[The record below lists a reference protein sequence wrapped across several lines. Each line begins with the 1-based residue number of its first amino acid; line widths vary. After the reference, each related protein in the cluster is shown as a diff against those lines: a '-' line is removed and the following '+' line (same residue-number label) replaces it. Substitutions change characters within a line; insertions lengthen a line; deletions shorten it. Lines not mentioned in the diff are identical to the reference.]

1 MAAEI
6 YASAA
11 GTIAQI
17 WILSE
22 LFPRK
27 QSVKKVYIV
36 GWILLNFCIAHF
48 VLLPNIWQ
56 SLLGMGVMLLMSC
69 IMLEG
74 KTEQKMLV
82 IIACNVFMILVS
94 MLRGRITFFL
104 SGKSIN
110 EISIQGSESLARVLG
125 IVLTNTLYL
134 VTAYILT
141 RFFHDKIKLKK
152 EEYIIIIIF
161 YIIFLIVVLLSIA
174 MSRNVDFSLIWQKTF
189 LILDML
195 MFIANIIVLKMI
207 FHINQQNHYE
217 MENALLHMQIM
228 QQEKRIRE
236 EEKNYREVQLLRHD
250 LKRYLVTYRQL
261 LQDGKYEVIEADI
274 DKILGKR
281 LNTNHCVYT
290 ENTILNAVICEKMEQ
305 CSIKNIKI
313 EVQVNADKDMD
324 SIEYGVV
331 LSNLLD
337 NAIEAEEQEK
347 EENRYICLNIGVEQN
362 MIHLV
367 VSNYI
372 SESVLQNNA
381 LLETSKKNKQLHG
394 IGLRGVKEF
403 VNNKEGEIEIFEENQ
418 MFVVHICVCVYSMP
432 KMGKVRQIY

>member
-82 IIACNVFMILVS
+82 IIVCNVFMILVS

-152 EEYIIIIIF
+152 EEYIIIIIY

-217 MENALLHMQIM
+217 MENALLYMQIT

-261 LQDGKYEVIEADI
+261 LQEGKYEVIEADI

-403 VNNKEGEIEIFEENQ
+403 VNNKEGEIEIFEENH
-418 MFVVHICVCVYSMP
+418 MFVVHICVCV
-432 KMGKVRQIY
+432 

>member
-1 MAAEI
+1 MEVVSMAAEI

-36 GWILLNFCIAHF
+36 GWILLNFCFAHF

-74 KTEQKMLV
+74 RTEQKMLV

-104 SGKSIN
+104 SGESIN

-152 EEYIIIIIF
+152 EEYIIVIIF

-217 MENALLHMQIM
+217 MENALLYMQIT

-261 LQDGKYEVIEADI
+261 LQEGKYEVIEADI

-403 VNNKEGEIEIFEENQ
+403 VNNKEGEIEIFEENH
-418 MFVVHICVCVYSMP
+418 MFVVHICVCV
-432 KMGKVRQIY
+432 

>member
-1 MAAEI
+1 MEVVSMAAEI

-69 IMLEG
+69 IILEG

-217 MENALLHMQIM
+217 MENALLYMQIT

-261 LQDGKYEVIEADI
+261 LQEGKYEVIEADI

-331 LSNLLD
+331 LLNLLD

-367 VSNYI
+367 VGNYI

-403 VNNKEGEIEIFEENQ
+403 VNNKEGEIEIFEENH
-418 MFVVHICVCVYSMP
+418 MFVVHICACV
-432 KMGKVRQIY
+432 

>member
-1 MAAEI
+1 MEVVSMAAEI

-125 IVLTNTLYL
+125 ILLTNTLYL

-152 EEYIIIIIF
+152 EEYIIVIIF

-217 MENALLHMQIM
+217 MENALLHMQIT

-261 LQDGKYEVIEADI
+261 LQEGKYEVIEADI

-403 VNNKEGEIEIFEENQ
+403 VNNKEGEIEIFEENH
-418 MFVVHICVCVYSMP
+418 MFVVHICVCV
-432 KMGKVRQIY
+432 

>member
-1 MAAEI
+1 MEVVSMATEI

-74 KTEQKMLV
+74 RTEQKMLV

-104 SGKSIN
+104 SGESIN

-152 EEYIIIIIF
+152 EEYIIIIIY

-217 MENALLHMQIM
+217 MENALLYMQIT

-261 LQDGKYEVIEADI
+261 LQEGKYEVIEADI

-347 EENRYICLNIGVEQN
+347 EENRYICLNMGVEQN

-403 VNNKEGEIEIFEENQ
+403 VNNKEGEIEIFEENH
-418 MFVVHICVCVYSMP
+418 MFVVHICVCV
-432 KMGKVRQIY
+432 

>member
-217 MENALLHMQIM
+217 MENALLHMQIT

-261 LQDGKYEVIEADI
+261 LQDGKYEIIEADI

-305 CSIKNIKI
+305 CSIKTIKI

-324 SIEYGVV
+324 SIEYGVM

-403 VNNKEGEIEIFEENQ
+403 VNNKEGEIEIFEENH
-418 MFVVHICVCVYSMP
+418 MLVVHICVCV
-432 KMGKVRQIY
+432 

>member
-17 WILSE
+17 WMLSE

-134 VTAYILT
+134 LTAYILT
-141 RFFHDKIKLKK
+141 CFFHDKIKLKK
-152 EEYIIIIIF
+152 EEYIIIIIY

-217 MENALLHMQIM
+217 MENALLYMQIT

-261 LQDGKYEVIEADI
+261 LQEGKYEVIEADI

-403 VNNKEGEIEIFEENQ
+403 VNNKEGEIEIFEENH
-418 MFVVHICVCVYSMP
+418 MFVVHICVCV
-432 KMGKVRQIY
+432 

>member
-1 MAAEI
+1 MEVVSMAAEI

-110 EISIQGSESLARVLG
+110 EISIQGLESLARVLG
-125 IVLTNTLYL
+125 ILLTNTLYL

-152 EEYIIIIIF
+152 EEYIIVIIF

-217 MENALLHMQIM
+217 MENALLYMQIT

-261 LQDGKYEVIEADI
+261 LQEGKYEVIEADI

-372 SESVLQNNA
+372 AESVLQNNT

-403 VNNKEGEIEIFEENQ
+403 VKNKKGEIEIFEENH
-418 MFVVHICVCVYSMP
+418 MFVVHICVCV
-432 KMGKVRQIY
+432 

>member
-1 MAAEI
+1 MEVVSMAAEI

-74 KTEQKMLV
+74 RTEQKMLV

-104 SGKSIN
+104 SGESIN

-152 EEYIIIIIF
+152 EEYIIIIIY

-217 MENALLHMQIM
+217 MENALLYMQIT

-261 LQDGKYEVIEADI
+261 LQEGKYEVIEADI

-347 EENRYICLNIGVEQN
+347 EENRYICLNMGVEQN

-372 SESVLQNNA
+372 AESVLQNNT

-403 VNNKEGEIEIFEENQ
+403 VKNKEGEIEIFEENH
-418 MFVVHICVCVYSMP
+418 MFVVHICVCV
-432 KMGKVRQIY
+432 

>member
-1 MAAEI
+1 MEVVSMATEI

-74 KTEQKMLV
+74 RTEQKMLV
-82 IIACNVFMILVS
+82 IIACNVFTILVS

-104 SGKSIN
+104 SGESIN

-217 MENALLHMQIM
+217 MENALLHMQIT

-261 LQDGKYEVIEADI
+261 LQEGKYEVIEADI

-403 VNNKEGEIEIFEENQ
+403 VNNKEGEIEIFKENH
-418 MFVVHICVCVYSMP
+418 MFVVHICVCV
-432 KMGKVRQIY
+432 

>member
-1 MAAEI
+1 MEVVSMAAEI

-36 GWILLNFCIAHF
+36 GWILLNFCIVHF

-110 EISIQGSESLARVLG
+110 EINIQGSESLERVLG

-217 MENALLHMQIM
+217 MENALLHMQIT

-261 LQDGKYEVIEADI
+261 LQDGKYEIIEADI

-372 SESVLQNNA
+372 SESILQNNA
-381 LLETSKKNKQLHG
+381 LLEKSKKNKQLHG

-403 VNNKEGEIEIFEENQ
+403 VNNKEGEIEIFEENH
-418 MFVVHICVCVYSMP
+418 MFVVHICVCV
-432 KMGKVRQIY
+432 

>member
-1 MAAEI
+1 MEVVSMAAEI

-110 EISIQGSESLARVLG
+110 EINIQGSESLERVLG

-195 MFIANIIVLKMI
+195 MFSANIIVLKMI

-337 NAIEAEEQEK
+337 NAIEAEAQEK

-372 SESVLQNNA
+372 AESVLQNNT

-403 VNNKEGEIEIFEENQ
+403 VNNKEGEIEIFEENH
-418 MFVVHICVCVYSMP
+418 MFVVHICVCV
-432 KMGKVRQIY
+432 

>member
-1 MAAEI
+1 MEVVSMAAEI

-74 KTEQKMLV
+74 RTEQKMLV

-134 VTAYILT
+134 LTAYILT
-141 RFFHDKIKLKK
+141 CFFHDKIKLKK
-152 EEYIIIIIF
+152 EEYIIIIIY

-217 MENALLHMQIM
+217 MENALLYMQIT

-261 LQDGKYEVIEADI
+261 LQEGKYEVIEADI

-403 VNNKEGEIEIFEENQ
+403 VNNKEGEIEIFEENH
-418 MFVVHICVCVYSMP
+418 MFVVHICVCV
-432 KMGKVRQIY
+432 

>member
-74 KTEQKMLV
+74 RTEQKMLV

-104 SGKSIN
+104 SGESIN

-174 MSRNVDFSLIWQKTF
+174 MSRNVNFSLIWQKTF

-217 MENALLHMQIM
+217 MENALLYMQIT

-261 LQDGKYEVIEADI
+261 LQEGKYEVIEADI

-403 VNNKEGEIEIFEENQ
+403 VNNKEGEIEIFEENH
-418 MFVVHICVCVYSMP
+418 MFVVHICVCV
-432 KMGKVRQIY
+432 

>member
-1 MAAEI
+1 MEVVSMAAEI

-125 IVLTNTLYL
+125 ILLTNTLYL

-152 EEYIIIIIF
+152 EEYIIIIIY

-217 MENALLHMQIM
+217 MENALLYMQIT

-236 EEKNYREVQLLRHD
+236 DEKNYREVQLLRHD

-261 LQDGKYEVIEADI
+261 LQEGKYEVIEADI

-403 VNNKEGEIEIFEENQ
+403 VNNKEGEIEIFEENH
-418 MFVVHICVCVYSMP
+418 MFVVHICVCV
-432 KMGKVRQIY
+432 

>member
-1 MAAEI
+1 MEVVSMATEI

-74 KTEQKMLV
+74 RTEQKMLV

-104 SGKSIN
+104 SGESIN

-217 MENALLHMQIM
+217 MENALLHMQIT

-261 LQDGKYEVIEADI
+261 LQEGKYEVIEADI

-372 SESVLQNNA
+372 SESVLQNNT

-403 VNNKEGEIEIFEENQ
+403 VNNKEGEIEIFKENH
-418 MFVVHICVCVYSMP
+418 MFVVHICVCV
-432 KMGKVRQIY
+432 

>member
-74 KTEQKMLV
+74 RTEQKMLV

-134 VTAYILT
+134 LTAYILT
-141 RFFHDKIKLKK
+141 CFFHDKIKLKK
-152 EEYIIIIIF
+152 EEYIIIIIY

-217 MENALLHMQIM
+217 MENALLYMQIT

-261 LQDGKYEVIEADI
+261 LQEGKYEVIEADI

-347 EENRYICLNIGVEQN
+347 EENRYICLNMGVEQN

-372 SESVLQNNA
+372 AESVLQNNT

-403 VNNKEGEIEIFEENQ
+403 VNNKEGEIEIFEENH
-418 MFVVHICVCVYSMP
+418 MFVVHICVCV
-432 KMGKVRQIY
+432 